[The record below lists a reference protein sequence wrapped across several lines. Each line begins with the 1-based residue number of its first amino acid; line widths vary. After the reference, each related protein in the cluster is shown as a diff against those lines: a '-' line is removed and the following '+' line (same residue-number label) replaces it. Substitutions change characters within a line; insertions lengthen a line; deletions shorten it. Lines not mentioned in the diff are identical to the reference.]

1 MSRPAFTL
9 LLLLLAALLVP
20 FVTASSR
27 PADKL
32 PSGKR
37 AAAPQPSRRMGV
49 SRGTSSKGSSKA
61 AGKRKPHELK
71 QAGPVSRKDFSS
83 FLCPDGATACPVPAP
98 GSDRS
103 TATESDLHQITTWL
117 ASGFECIPTDE
128 ELNSCG
134 GCLSLGQGFV
144 THLLS
149 YCRREPWM
157 SSSELTS
164 ALALDPGPLAGKI
177 ARRSRIRATS
187 RATGARASSS
197 AARRASSSASMAR
210 PAFGRLQPARATSRR
225 RPCAVS
231 TRSPLRPSRASS
243 EPASRSIA
251 LQRVH
256 HLLSFLRHLHLSL
269 SEALSLKS
277 SLPQLPQAIVRR
289 FNSMC
294 PFEPPRPPSLRHLA
308 PLWTISSICS
318 FRDRFLHL
326 TVIPTPEHTHV
337 PSSSET

>member
-20 FVTASSR
+20 FVTASTR

-32 PSGKR
+32 TSGKR
-37 AAAPQPSRRMGV
+37 AAAPQPSRRMGI
-49 SRGTSSKGSSKA
+49 SRETSSKGSSKA
-61 AGKRKPHELK
+61 AGKRKPHEQK
-71 QAGPVSRKDFSS
+71 QAGLVSRKDFSS

-197 AARRASSSASMAR
+197 AARRASSSAPMAR

-231 TRSPLRPSRASS
+231 TRSLFARQGLHLRRLPGL
-243 EPASRSIA
+243 SRSSACIISSP
-251 LQRVH
+251 
-256 HLLSFLRHLHLSL
+256 SFDISI
-269 SEALSLKS
+269 S
-277 SLPQLPQAIVRR
+277 
-289 FNSMC
+289 
-294 PFEPPRPPSLRHLA
+294 PSLRHSHSSRRSLNFCRPSCA
-308 PLWTISSICS
+308 ISTQSVPSNLLDLPPLDILLRSGPSPPSALFEIFSSI
-318 FRDRFLHL
+318 
-326 TVIPTPEHTHV
+326 
-337 PSSSET
+337 